1 MAGSLGSDKRGAWL
15 RLAGVLL
22 AGLLRSQ
29 VVSASEPL
37 LPVHVVAVGDLGFRR
52 QVGIDIAA
60 GSGQPLAAVQKQLA
74 ADLSFANLETVLS
87 RRALPDP
94 VAARRFPIVQGPP
107 QGAQYL
113 ARSGFDVVSV
123 ANNHAFDFYAAG
135 FLDTLRALD
144 EAGVRA
150 IGGGRTPEQALRP
163 FVQTIRGVRI
173 GMLALAS
180 GVNRAP
186 HGPAAVAWVWHPAS
200 LAAIRALRPQ
210 VDVLLVSVH
219 WGIEGVFVASDKQRQ
234 RAHALIQAGA
244 DVILGHHPHV
254 LQSVEVFQQRLIVYS
269 LGNFL
274 FGKQPL
280 PRRQTVILHLRF
292 AGGPQPIVDVR
303 FDPVL
308 INPQTEQPAPATGEA
323 AAAIRRRLRD
333 ISQRFNLRWTEQGDS
348 LILGGP
354 WTTPAATATAPD
366 EDPRRAPAQPG

>member
-1 MAGSLGSDKRGAWL
+1 M
-15 RLAGVLL
+15 
-22 AGLLRSQ
+22 
-29 VVSASEPL
+29 
-37 LPVHVVAVGDLGFRR
+37 
-52 QVGIDIAA
+52 
-60 GSGQPLAAVQKQLA
+60 
-74 ADLSFANLETVLS
+74 
-87 RRALPDP
+87 
-94 VAARRFPIVQGPP
+94 AARRFPIVQGPP

-280 PRRQTVILHLRF
+280 PRRQTVILHLRV
-292 AGGPQPIVDVR
+292 AAGPQPIVDVR

-308 INPQTEQPAPATGEA
+308 ISPQTEQPEPATGEA

-333 ISQRFNLRWTEQGDS
+333 SSQRFNLRWTEQGES

-354 WTTPAATATAPD
+354 WTTAPATATAPD
-366 EDPRRAPAQPG
+366 PVPRRAPAQPG